1 MNVQMQKNILF
12 NGKPLPHEQC
22 SDGGWILKKCR
33 ICKRI
38 WAKAFCGSLD
48 EAGDDVDNVD
58 VDDGDDVGDVDDD
71 DDVNNDNDVDD
82 EYATA
87 FRGSLALSV
96 FSHPTHLHHH
106 AQHLPQTKNINI
118 EHHVCIHWNH
128 TLHVIKH
135 TSHTHWS

>member
-12 NGKPLPHEQC
+12 NEKPLPHEQC
-22 SDGGWILKKCR
+22 SDGGWIKKCR

-82 EYATA
+82 EYAKA

-96 FSHPTHLHHH
+96 FSHPTHLHLH
-106 AQHLPQTKNINI
+106 AQHLPQTKNIKQTHHTMCVYI
-118 EHHVCIHWNH
+118 EIIHC
-128 TLHVIKH
+128 T
-135 TSHTHWS
+135 